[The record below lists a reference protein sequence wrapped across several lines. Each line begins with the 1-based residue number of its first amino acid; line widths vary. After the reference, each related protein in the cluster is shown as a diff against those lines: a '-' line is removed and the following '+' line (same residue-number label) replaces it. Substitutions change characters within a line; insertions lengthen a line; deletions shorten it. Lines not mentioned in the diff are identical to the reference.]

1 MAEQGWIKTYR
12 KMRNW
17 QWYKDSL
24 TKAVFLE
31 LLIMANYEDEDCY
44 GFTVKRGQYLTS
56 LPELA
61 KSLGMGVQNVRTAL
75 NHLKQTGE
83 ITEEASNRGRLITI
97 CKYAAYQ
104 EGVWEEKAQPKTD
117 LESSQQAN
125 QQAKM
130 PVANRLKP
138 QRNPS
143 KMPVANRQND
153 EELTGKLTGSYIEEE
168 DKESRYIYI
177 PPIIPPQD
185 PKKPD
190 PIHEEIFAWLGA
202 IPPLA
207 VDDITDF
214 RASPGI
220 DDELIREAIK
230 STKARGI
237 RQWSYAA
244 SILRD
249 AIARGIL
256 TGQAFRAA
264 KEVRTNGRRDEAD
277 EIHTRSPGRKQRSG
291 AFIEKPGVDWDAIM
305 PEA

>member
-1 MAEQGWIKTYR
+1 MAGGWIKLHR
-12 KMRNW
+12 KLTEW
-17 QWYKDSL
+17 SWYKEDR
-24 TKAVFLE
+24 TKSVFIHLLLSANHTDKQE
-31 LLIMANYEDEDCY
+31 LDLL
-44 GFTVKRGQYLTS
+44 VKRGQCMTS
-56 LPELA
+56 LRILGDE
-61 KSLGMGVQNVRTAL
+61 LGMTMRNVRTAL
-75 NHLKQTGE
+75 EHLVKAET
-83 ITEEASNRGRLITI
+83 ISMTSNNRFTLITVLN
-97 CKYAAYQ
+97 YDAYQ
-104 EGVWEEKAQPKTD
+104 DGPQDIQEEIPAGEGRTRNDTRNDKPNPQQEAAK
-117 LESSQQAN
+117 SQKSAHETTHETT
-125 QQAKM
+125 
-130 PVANRLKP
+130 
-138 QRNPS
+138 S
-143 KMPVANRQND
+143 
-153 EELTGKLTGSYIEEE
+153 SYIEQE
-168 DKESRYIYI
+168 DKNLDIYI

-190 PIHEEIFAWLGA
+190 PIHEEIFDWLGA

-256 TGQAFRAA
+256 TGQAFRNA
-264 KEVRTNGRRDEAD
+264 KEVKTNGRRYEAD

>member
-1 MAEQGWIKTYR
+1 MAGRWIKLYEKIAGWEWYR
-12 KMRNW
+12 EGNTARVFFHLLITAN
-17 QWYKDSL
+17 YKDVAWRGL
-24 TKAVFLE
+24 T
-31 LLIMANYEDEDCY
+31 I
-44 GFTVKRGQYLTS
+44 KRGQMVATLPAIADALDLTV
-56 LPELA
+56 
-61 KSLGMGVQNVRTAL
+61 KQVRTAL
-75 NHLKQTGE
+75 ANLRATGE
-83 ITEEASNRGRLITI
+83 ITETCTNRYRLVTVNNYDI
-97 CKYAAYQ
+97 YQ
-104 EGVWEEKAQPKTD
+104 GGCDENEEPRAD
-117 LESSQQAN
+117 RG
-125 QQAKM
+125 QAKG
-130 PVANRLKP
+130 
-138 QRNPS
+138 QTEG
-143 KMPVANRQND
+143 RQKGRQEDQLIGVND
-153 EELTGKLTGSYIEEE
+153 ENEGRQENENRAAKRAAIIE
-168 DKESRYIYI
+168 DIESRYIYI
-177 PPIIPPQD
+177 PPIIPPQE

-190 PIHEEIFAWLGA
+190 PIHEEIFDWLGA

-264 KEVRTNGRRDEAD
+264 KEVKTNGRRYEAD